1 MNKVILFGLYPPPYG
16 GVAIYVYALN
26 EFLKRFGINCELKI
40 YGQHSDS
47 NCNGVKPTFVSVF
60 KNFLKAKK
68 GDTCVDSTAFFLGDL
83 SVNIMLAWLLIKLL
97 RRFKWIR
104 IIHDGSLPAR
114 YKTFGIVRKS
124 FCRLSI
130 KFVDEFIAV
139 SEDLYLWLRN
149 NMNVKQKVSLIKSL
163 LPIPSDLST
172 SLLSAD
178 LEKSI
183 SRYDKLVCS
192 IGVFIPSYGFKHIA
206 DAVEN
211 IRDESG
217 LNIGLLLIDGSFA
230 VDENYE
236 SVVLQERKWVVVL
249 KNVPHPQ
256 VLQLLKRSDVFVR
269 GVAFESYGLSRVEAL
284 WSGTPVVATR
294 VGETR
299 GMLLYDFG
307 NQKELIQQIK
317 RALFHAPT
325 EDIKWWGN
333 YFYKE
338 ANDNLMAVIRLI
350 DPGRRHVC
358 SAK

>member
-1 MNKVILFGLYPPPYG
+1 MSKLILFGLYPPPYG

-26 EFLKRFGINCELKI
+26 EFLKRFGVNCELKI
-40 YGQHSDS
+40 YRRRSDS
-47 NCNGVKPTFVSVF
+47 NCNGVKPTVASVF
-60 KNFLKAKK
+60 KNFVKVKK

-83 SVNIMLAWLLIKLL
+83 FVNVMLAWLLIKLL
-97 RRFKWIR
+97 RRFKWIK

-139 SEDLYLWLRN
+139 SEDIYFWLRN

-163 LPIPSDLST
+163 LPIPSNQSNSSLSV
-172 SLLSAD
+172 
-178 LEKSI
+178 EVERSI
-183 SRYDKLVCS
+183 SRYEKLVCS

-211 IRDESG
+211 IRDESA
-217 LNIGLLLIDGSFA
+217 LDIGLLLIDGSFA

-236 SVVLQERKWVVVL
+236 SEVLQEREWIIVL
-249 KNVPHPQ
+249 KNIPHPQ
-256 VLQLLKRSDVFVR
+256 VLQFLKRSDVFVR
-269 GVAFESYGLSRVEAL
+269 GLAFESYGLSRVEAL

-307 NQKELIQQIK
+307 NEKELIQQIK
-317 RALFHAPT
+317 RALFHPPT
-325 EDIKWWGN
+325 EDIKAWGDH
-333 YFYKE
+333 FYKE
-338 ANDNLMAVIRLI
+338 ANDNLMALIRLL
-350 DPGRRHVC
+350 DPRRGVLDQ
-358 SAK
+358 